1 MYKRCPIIMLLARL
15 SVDFGD
21 NDFCAFRRHRARC
34 GAADARPRAP
44 APVISATLPSS
55 RAIAKLP
62 YLLSSRV
69 IWSIPLTVS
78 SNMRPV
84 NNDQYN
90 RKFEYETGAEH

>member
-1 MYKRCPIIMLLARL
+1 MP
-15 SVDFGD
+15 V
-21 NDFCAFRRHRARC
+21 
-34 GAADARPRAP
+34 P

-62 YLLSSRV
+62 YRLSSRV

-90 RKFEYETGAEH
+90 RKFEYETGAEHELIRQDSE

>member
-1 MYKRCPIIMLLARL
+1 
-15 SVDFGD
+15 
-21 NDFCAFRRHRARC
+21 
-34 GAADARPRAP
+34 
-44 APVISATLPSS
+44 VISATLPSS